1 MEEKARLALAE
12 KKKLMSKEKRCQR
25 KTSRSRSPPP
35 PSFFPDYP
43 ADGHESG
50 ITASDE
56 HVDKMSGCA
65 WRRSVYTLRSPPVA
79 QTRLRAVPPLPPV
92 CRLAAQPRSACRR
105 LAPRRRHRLVL
116 NVSADARMSRARA
129 SVSRSQ
135 GHQRADAND
144 G

>member
-12 KKKLMSKEKRCQR
+12 KKLMSEEKRCRR

-35 PSFFPDYP
+35 PSFLPGYHDAGP
-43 ADGHESG
+43 ESD
-50 ITASDE
+50 IATAGE
-56 HVDKMSGCA
+56 HVDKMSECA

-92 CRLAAQPRSACRR
+92 CPLAARPRSACRR
-105 LAPRRRHRLVL
+105 LAPRRRHRLVP

>member
-12 KKKLMSKEKRCQR
+12 KKLMSEEKRCRR

-65 WRRSVYTLRSPPVA
+65 LPAVA
-79 QTRLRAVPPLPPV
+79 VVISRDAR
-92 CRLAAQPRSACRR
+92 
-105 LAPRRRHRLVL
+105 APR
-116 NVSADARMSRARA
+116 
-129 SVSRSQ
+129 
-135 GHQRADAND
+135 
-144 G
+144 

>member
-12 KKKLMSKEKRCQR
+12 KKKLMSEEKRCRR

-79 QTRLRAVPPLPPV
+79 QTRLRAVPPLPHV
-92 CRLAAQPRSACRR
+92 CRLAARPRSACRR
-105 LAPRRRHRLVL
+105 LAPRRRHRLVSH
-116 NVSADARMSRARA
+116 VSADARMSRARA